1 MIYDINIHTYST
13 YNIYNIY
20 YIHTYIYNIF
30 MMHDAHII
38 FFKSDMYIYR
48 KNVNMYLIFIE
59 LLTKQELLIVN
70 IP

>member
-1 MIYDINIHTYST
+1 
-13 YNIYNIY
+13 
-20 YIHTYIYNIF
+20 